1 MEWKGSTGKDCAEE
15 EGSEN
20 EEDYTTVAE
29 VMDKIEMSK
38 NSPKEDLRKKYHR
51 EWRAYVDIF
60 AETLIP
66 EDIAYLRMEENKWKW
81 MKKTETGPKTAQ
93 MEEEKDEK
101 DPKTEEVEEK
111 KVEKEMKTEEVEE
124 KKVEKEMKTEEVE
137 EKKSD
142 WKAKNAKRP
151 VIDID

>member
-1 MEWKGSTGKDCAEE
+1 MEWKGWTGKDCAEE
-15 EGSEN
+15 
-20 EEDYTTVAE
+20 DF
-29 VMDKIEMSK
+29 
-38 NSPKEDLRKKYHR
+38 RKKYHQ
-51 EWRAYVDIF
+51 EWRAYVEDF
-60 AETLIP
+60 AETLCP

-124 KKVEKEMKTEEVE
+124 KK
-137 EKKSD
+137 SD

>member
-1 MEWKGSTGKDCAEE
+1 MEWKGWTG
-15 EGSEN
+15 
-20 EEDYTTVAE
+20 
-29 VMDKIEMSK
+29 
-38 NSPKEDLRKKYHR
+38 
-51 EWRAYVDIF
+51 
-60 AETLIP
+60 
-66 EDIAYLRMEENKWKW
+66 NKWKW

-124 KKVEKEMKTEEVE
+124 KK
-137 EKKSD
+137 SD